1 MGCNYYDLDRL
12 LIILTGASGGIGQE
26 IVDNLSL
33 QDDVIGFY
41 NATCP
46 DRHHGSKV
54 HYEKINIENK
64 SEIDSFVEK
73 WKSKLTNIT
82 LVHCAAA
89 KVDGLAVNY
98 SLADWDKV
106 IGVNLRGNF
115 ILTQAL
121 LPLMMKG
128 KWGRVIHISSR
139 GATDGDV
146 GAMAYSASKSGLIGM
161 SKVLGKEYARF
172 NITSNILILGAFETG
187 LFLEL
192 PDGLKRKIRKE
203 IPSKKMGNLSNIENA
218 IEFLIKSEFVNG
230 STINIDGG
238 I

>member
-1 MGCNYYDLDRL
+1 LDRL

-26 IVDNLSL
+26 IVDNLCL

-41 NATCP
+41 NTTCP
-46 DRHHGSKV
+46 DRHQGSKV

-89 KVDGLAVNY
+89 KADGLAVNY

-121 LPLMMKG
+121 LPLMMKD

-146 GAMAYSASKSGLIGM
+146 GAMAYSASKSGLVGM

-172 NITSNILILGAFETG
+172 NITSNILVLGAFETG

-192 PDGLKRKIRKE
+192 SDELKQKIRKE
-203 IPSKKMGNLSNIENA
+203 IPSKKMGDSSNIENA